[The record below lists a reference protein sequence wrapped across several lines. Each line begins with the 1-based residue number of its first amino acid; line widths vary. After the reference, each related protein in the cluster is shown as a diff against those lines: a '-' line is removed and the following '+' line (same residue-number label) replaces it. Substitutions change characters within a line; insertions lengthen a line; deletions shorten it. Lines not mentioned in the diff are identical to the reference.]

1 MSGLL
6 QLGLD
11 RGVNHIAIVI
21 GRVTEAFDHFLP
33 DHFRHIVCV
42 DLDNLTEESGCID
55 EAEAAL
61 ECGQN
66 ADFDSLTCEDDLLA
80 ELSKCEEPGTAWNE
94 CVGG

>member
-1 MSGLL
+1 MRSASTTSRRPALTTSKATV
-6 QLGLD
+6 D
-11 RGVNHIAIVI
+11 SRGSAVS
-21 GRVTEAFDHFLP
+21 P
-33 DHFRHIVCV
+33 DPGFTCAEQRK
-42 DLDNLTEESGCID
+42 LTEESGCID